1 MIVNNLHCDVTLQC
15 QDGAVQVSGLI
26 LASFSPMFKQLGK
39 LDRDTDFV
47 MLPDFTVSFIGN
59 YLEPVCCKKRQ
70 KSPNQE
76 TGLGTRGH
84 LILNITKLILN

>member
-39 LDRDTDFV
+39 LDWDTDFV
-47 MLPDFTVSFIGN
+47 MLPDYTVSFFRVFFVLQMIDIASQ
-59 YLEPVCCKKRQ
+59 KKIHPFA
-70 KSPNQE
+70 SV
-76 TGLGTRGH
+76 
-84 LILNITKLILN
+84 